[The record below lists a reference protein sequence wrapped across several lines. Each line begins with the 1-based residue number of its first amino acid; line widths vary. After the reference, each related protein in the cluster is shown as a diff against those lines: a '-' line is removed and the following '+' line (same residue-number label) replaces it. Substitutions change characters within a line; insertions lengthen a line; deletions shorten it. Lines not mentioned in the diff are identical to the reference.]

1 MSQGLQIHLHHIP
14 EFSIKSE
21 SIFPK
26 NTNENVLKEMVNG
39 MRSSLT
45 FRIISY
51 VLILH
56 DRWIEESMVIVSVL
70 KFMVIQ
76 RNDIFKDTLV
86 EN

>member
-1 MSQGLQIHLHHIP
+1 
-14 EFSIKSE
+14 
-21 SIFPK
+21 
-26 NTNENVLKEMVNG
+26 MVNG
-39 MRSSLT
+39 MRSSIT